1 MNPTLWSAVRSEWIK
16 FRTVRSTIVGVITLL
31 VLTIGIGV
39 LISLAIK
46 SHFQHDGG
54 IARIGFDPTATSLGG
69 VLLAQFAVG
78 TLGIISM
85 SSEYATGSIRTTLS
99 AVPKR
104 LRMLS
109 AKGLVM
115 FTSMLVVSEIAVF
128 VAFTIGQSIYKSIG
142 LSTTLSAPGV
152 FRGVAMAGVYLAL
165 LALLGVGLGLI
176 MRTTAASIIV
186 YATLLLIVPIIIN
199 FLPSNWQAD
208 ITKFLPSELGQAMLA
223 PTPPADHFS
232 WGISTLI
239 LVGYVVGVMIIGGAL
254 LERRDA

>member
-16 FRTVRSTIVGVITLL
+16 FRTVRSTIIGVLTLL

-46 SHFQHDGG
+46 SHIKHDGG

-78 TLGIISM
+78 TLGIIAM
-85 SSEYATGSIRTTLS
+85 SAEYATGSIRTTLS
-99 AVPKR
+99 AIPKR

-109 AKGLVM
+109 AKGIVM

-128 VAFTIGQSIYKSIG
+128 VAFEIGQAIYKSTG
-142 LSTTLSAPGV
+142 LATNLSAPGV

-186 YATLLLIVPIIIN
+186 YATMLLIVPIIIN
-199 FLPSNWQAD
+199 FLPTNWQND

-223 PTPPADHFS
+223 PTSPANHFS
-232 WGISTLI
+232 WGVSTLI
-239 LVGYVVGVMIIGGAL
+239 LVGYVVAVMVIGGVL
-254 LERRDA
+254 LQRRDA

>member
-69 VLLAQFAVG
+69 VLLAQFA
-78 TLGIISM
+78 LGIISM

-128 VAFTIGQSIYKSIG
+128 VAFAIGQSIYKSIG